1 MSTSPIK
8 TTATPFSIVIPLYNK
23 KSHIKDTLDS
33 VLSQDYDNYEIV
45 VVNDGS
51 QDGSEEI
58 VETLSKEQ
66 PEGRI
71 RLINQ
76 ENGGVSVAR
85 NTGIKNSKHDMV
97 CLLDA
102 DDEWKAGYLKEM
114 DALVRDFPGYK
125 IYSVRHEIKEE
136 GDKIIFP
143 AVELP
148 DDFRGVIPKFIP
160 LYTSS
165 DGIIHSSA
173 VCLNRDYCIKLG
185 GFPEGQKLGEDVY
198 VWLLYGMNTQLVF
211 SNKVLMRYSRVTE
224 NRSDVRVE
232 KMDLPYYF
240 RYFFQKL
247 KEDSCNPNNKDLLAY
262 MRKNAWLHLAGLKLA
277 GNGHIAKQHAKQFFQ
292 KDTVTGTPSYLIAYF
307 PNFILSVI
315 KKLRDT
321 TRASD

>member
-1 MSTSPIK
+1 MSQSTNSD
-8 TTATPFSIVIPLYNK
+8 TATTPFSIVIPLYNK

-33 VLSQDYDNYEIV
+33 VLAQDYDNYEIV

-51 QDGSEEI
+51 QDGSENI
-58 VETLSKEQ
+58 VEEIAKQHAESK
-66 PEGRI
+66 I

-85 NTGIKNSKHDMV
+85 NTGIKNAKHQMV

-102 DDEWKAGYLKEM
+102 DDEWKDGYLKEM
-114 DALVRDFPGYK
+114 DALVRDFPDYK
-125 IYSVRHEIKEE
+125 IYSVRHEIQEE

-143 AVELP
+143 AVDLA

-160 LYTSS
+160 LYTRC

-173 VCLNRDYCIKLG
+173 VCLNKDYCLELG
-185 GFPEGQKLGEDVY
+185 GFPAGQKLGEDVY

-211 SNKVLMRYSRVTE
+211 SNKILMRYSRVTE

-240 RYFFQKL
+240 RYFFKKL

-262 MRKNAWLHLAGLKLA
+262 MRKNAWLHLAGLKLG
-277 GNGHIAKQHAKQFFQ
+277 GNGHIAKQHAKQFLQ
-292 KDTVTGTPSYLIAYF
+292 KDTVTGIPAYLIAYF
-307 PNFILSVI
+307 PNVILSGV
-315 KKLRDT
+315 KKLRDGL
-321 TRASD
+321 RS